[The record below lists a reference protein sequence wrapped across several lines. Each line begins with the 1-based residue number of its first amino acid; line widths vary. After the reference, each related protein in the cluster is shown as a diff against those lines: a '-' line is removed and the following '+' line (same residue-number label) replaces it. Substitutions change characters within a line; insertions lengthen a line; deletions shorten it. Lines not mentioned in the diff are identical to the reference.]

1 METFANNLH
10 IHRVNEI
17 QTVVERIWTDLYLY
31 LVVDIYVVVPRS
43 LDIEDIA
50 EIEKCSSISLSRG
63 FCSVWNCCSLGWK
76 ENDLFSSFIRDTKK
90 FSFPIQFDPRIRKFF
105 FHLRRYVNT
114 SEDMICRDG
123 EFDQGFTFDALA
135 KLPQSLQPWID
146 YHNDV
151 NFHKCFVMNV
161 CDSFNNIVN
170 FKIFDVEFL
179 DIFFFS
185 SFLSFRIIVRN
196 LLNYIYN

>member
-1 METFANNLH
+1 MRFKRSWNVSGQ
-10 IHRVNEI
+10 IS
-17 QTVVERIWTDLYLY
+17 
-31 LVVDIYVVVPRS
+31 IYILLSISMSLS
-43 LDIEDIA
+43 LD
-50 EIEKCSSISLSRG
+50 LLMRG
-63 FCSVWNCCSLGWK
+63 YRRNWK
-76 ENDLFSSFIRDTKK
+76 IFVDLFIPWNLFLKLLHVGLKRKWSFLVYPTTRK
-90 FSFPIQFDPRIRKFF
+90 SFRLLLYNSIPRIRKFF

-161 CDSFNNIVN
+161 CDSFNNTGN
-170 FKIFDVEFL
+170 FKTLTFEFL
-179 DIFFFS
+179 DIFF
-185 SFLSFRIIVRN
+185 SFLFFLSELSLN
-196 LLNYIYN
+196 LLDYIYN

>member
-63 FCSVWNCCSLGWK
+63 FCSV
-76 ENDLFSSFIRDTKK
+76 
-90 FSFPIQFDPRIRKFF
+90 
-105 FHLRRYVNT
+105 
-114 SEDMICRDG
+114 
-123 EFDQGFTFDALA
+123 
-135 KLPQSLQPWID
+135 
-146 YHNDV
+146 
-151 NFHKCFVMNV
+151 
-161 CDSFNNIVN
+161 
-170 FKIFDVEFL
+170 
-179 DIFFFS
+179 
-185 SFLSFRIIVRN
+185 
-196 LLNYIYN
+196 

>member
-1 METFANNLH
+1 M
-10 IHRVNEI
+10 
-17 QTVVERIWTDLYLY
+17 YLDRFLSISCCRY
-31 LVVDIYVVVPRS
+31 LCRCPSIS
-43 LDIEDIA
+43 WCEDIA
-50 EIEKCSSISLSRG
+50 EIEKSSSISLSRG
-63 FCSVWNCCSLGWK
+63 ICSWNCWVEK
-76 ENDLFSSFIRDTKK
+76 EMIVSRLSSTRK
-90 FSFPIQFDPRIRKFF
+90 SFRLLLYNSIPRIRKFF

-161 CDSFNNIVN
+161 CDSFNNTGN
-170 FKIFDVEFL
+170 FKTLTFEFL
-179 DIFFFS
+179 DIFF
-185 SFLSFRIIVRN
+185 SFLFFLSELSLN
-196 LLNYIYN
+196 LLDYIYN

>member
-43 LDIEDIA
+43 LDARISPKLKNVRRSLYPVDSVLFETVVRWV
-50 EIEKCSSISLSRG
+50 EKKTIFFPR
-63 FCSVWNCCSLGWK
+63 
-76 ENDLFSSFIRDTKK
+76 LFATRK
-90 FSFPIQFDPRIRKFF
+90 SFPIQFDPRIRKFF

-135 KLPQSLQPWID
+135 KLPQSLQP
-146 YHNDV
+146 
-151 NFHKCFVMNV
+151 
-161 CDSFNNIVN
+161 
-170 FKIFDVEFL
+170 
-179 DIFFFS
+179 
-185 SFLSFRIIVRN
+185 
-196 LLNYIYN
+196 